1 MFRSCLPSGL
11 RIPHRS
17 ARRDL
22 LQAGSLSLVS
32 GLTLPRLLQARQ
44 MMTARGEVEGRF
56 KSRGP
61 DSEIVKPFDLS
72 VGGLFSWDF

>member
-1 MFRSCLPSGL
+1 MCHSCLPSGL

-56 KSRGP
+56 KSRRP

>member
-1 MFRSCLPSGL
+1 
-11 RIPHRS
+11 
-17 ARRDL
+17 

-56 KSRGP
+56 KSRRP